1 MPQVSTLRLLRGF
14 AFAGRPRRSPRRWV
28 ECWARS
34 VELFRL
40 EQAGFEV
47 LFEGGEGRCGHRW
60 NQPKMRVC
68 MRTPKCQNGIFAQK
82 CIFYS
87 PPFGSTTFLGKIFP
101 N

>member
-1 MPQVSTLRLLRGF
+1 MPQVSTQRLLRGF

-47 LFEGGEGRCGHRW
+47 LFEGGEGRCGHGW
-60 NQPKMRVC
+60 NQPKMRVDFPYLC
-68 MRTPKCQNGIFAQK
+68 PYRPKELTQLVAQV
-82 CIFYS
+82 
-87 PPFGSTTFLGKIFP
+87 TE
-101 N
+101 